1 MGTKMKNDLTQGSV
15 MKKLLLFVLPIFGA
29 NLLQAMYG
37 TVDLIVVG
45 FFSDAS
51 SVSAV
56 ATGSMT
62 MQTINGVVFGL
73 SMGSMVLLGQCI
85 GGKDY
90 QGATR
95 TIASSVLLFL
105 SIGLIMTLAVP
116 LTAGRLAKLMNAPV
130 EALRQTVSYIQVC
143 GIGVLAIIFF
153 NVISGMFRA
162 LGDARSPFLLML
174 ISCVSNIIGDLILVG
189 VFHMG
194 STGAAVATV
203 FAQLISV
210 LTALLLLRKRGIGFE
225 FHKDCF
231 KPAKEETVKVLQY
244 GLPIA
249 AQDALTGISFAIIMA
264 ILNSFGLVASAG
276 VGIAQKIVGLIFL
289 VPGAMMAAVSV
300 FSAQNIGANQRN
312 RARQSMFY
320 GMISTFCVGIV
331 MFYISFFHGSILA
344 GMFTRDKEVLAA
356 ATDFL
361 KSYAIDC
368 ALVGFNFNMTGY
380 LNGCGKTLFVS
391 LQGILSTFLVRI
403 PVSFFMSKVAR
414 VTLFEVGLA
423 TPCATVF
430 AIVITTIYLVIYER
444 RVRMSG

>member
-162 LGDARSPFLLML
+162 CLLYTSP
-174 ISCVSNIIGDLILVG
+174 S
-189 VFHMG
+189 
-194 STGAAVATV
+194 
-203 FAQLISV
+203 
-210 LTALLLLRKRGIGFE
+210 
-225 FHKDCF
+225 
-231 KPAKEETVKVLQY
+231 P
-244 GLPIA
+244 
-249 AQDALTGISFAIIMA
+249 
-264 ILNSFGLVASAG
+264 
-276 VGIAQKIVGLIFL
+276 
-289 VPGAMMAAVSV
+289 
-300 FSAQNIGANQRN
+300 
-312 RARQSMFY
+312 
-320 GMISTFCVGIV
+320 
-331 MFYISFFHGSILA
+331 
-344 GMFTRDKEVLAA
+344 RD
-356 ATDFL
+356 
-361 KSYAIDC
+361 S
-368 ALVGFNFNMTGY
+368 
-380 LNGCGKTLFVS
+380 
-391 LQGILSTFLVRI
+391 
-403 PVSFFMSKVAR
+403 
-414 VTLFEVGLA
+414 
-423 TPCATVF
+423 
-430 AIVITTIYLVIYER
+430 
-444 RVRMSG
+444 